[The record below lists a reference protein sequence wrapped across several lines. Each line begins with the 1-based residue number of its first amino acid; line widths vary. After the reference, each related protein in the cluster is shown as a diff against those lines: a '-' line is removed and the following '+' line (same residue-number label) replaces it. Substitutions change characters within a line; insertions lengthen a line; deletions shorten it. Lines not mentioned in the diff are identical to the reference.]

1 MACLDFRIS
10 GLIRCTAMAEKNPLQ
25 DLPAEDATRQSV
37 LSRLFEEHNQ
47 RLIGFLQTRLHSE
60 QEAREV
66 AQESY
71 ARLLNLGQPETLSF
85 LRAYLFKTA
94 ANLAIDRLRHRSTL
108 RSVEPQLQA
117 SLESAEPHTPED
129 LASTRQ
135 QAALASRFLQELPEP
150 CRRAFLLY
158 RVHDLSLAEVA
169 AQMGVS
175 ERMIRYYVVQA
186 MNHCRERFAA
196 GQARP

>member
-1 MACLDFRIS
+1 MAD
-10 GLIRCTAMAEKNPLQ
+10 KHPLQ
-25 DLPAEDATRQSV
+25 DLPAEDSSRESV

-47 RLIGFLQTRLHSE
+47 RLIGFLQTRLQSE
-60 QEAREV
+60 QEAKEV

-71 ARLLNLGQPETLSF
+71 ARLLNLDQPETLSF
-85 LRAYLFKTA
+85 LRSYLFKTA
-94 ANLAIDRLRHRSTL
+94 ANLAIDRLRHRSTR
-108 RSVEPQLQA
+108 RSVEPQLQVA
-117 SLESAEPHTPED
+117 QEVSEAPNPED

-135 QAALASRFLQELPEP
+135 QAALANRFLQELPEA

-158 RVHDLSLAEVA
+158 RVHDHSIAEVA
-169 AQMGVS
+169 RQMGVS

-196 GQARP
+196 RQDGP